1 MLEAEAR
8 CAQMWGGSDTQSLAR
23 WKVANVCRVLG
34 EVHILG
40 ETQGPGAARGCG
52 GSGRCIDGVEGCSV
66 RDPGQ
71 SRGQS
76 CSLGQSGQG

>member
-40 ETQGPGAARGCG
+40 ETQGPGLPGGVGAQEGALTEWRAAA
-52 GSGRCIDGVEGCSV
+52 
-66 RDPGQ
+66 
-71 SRGQS
+71 
-76 CSLGQSGQG
+76 